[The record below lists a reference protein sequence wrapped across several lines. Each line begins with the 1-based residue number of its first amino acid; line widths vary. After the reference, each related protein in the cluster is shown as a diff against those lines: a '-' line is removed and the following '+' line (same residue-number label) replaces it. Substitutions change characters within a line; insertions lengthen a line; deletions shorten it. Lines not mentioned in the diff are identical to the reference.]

1 MKKIILVLISLFA
14 GLLSNVQ
21 NVQAAYVDTYNG
33 VVPGYYMP
41 YSGRLAGFFQAD
53 LSGTPILIMS
63 TDPTIYPPAIT
74 GTPVNLYTY
83 ADVQAGKPGLKW
95 TATVYSQIGYA
106 ISQGVNSS
114 LFDVGEAL
122 PPTHCITPAG
132 DWFCAA
138 NALWANAIIWNV
150 TTPGSVD
157 LTADP
162 IGPDQGAELQSLLT
176 NITSGSHD
184 HFDWSGT
191 MEVMQVAGGDTFVIP
206 LGGAKAPTSVVP
218 VPPAVWL
225 FGSGIIGLAGV
236 ARRRT

>member
-1 MKKIILVLISLFA
+1 MNKMLAVLVLFA
-14 GLLSNVQ
+14 SVVVPNVSS
-21 NVQAAYVDTYNG
+21 AAYADIYVDGSCYN
-33 VVPGYYMP
+33 MA
-41 YSGRLAGFFQAD
+41 YSGKLAGFACGS
-53 LSGTPILIMS
+53 LSGVPILYMS
-63 TDPTIYPPAIT
+63 TDPTIYAPVLS
-74 GTPVNLYTY
+74 GTAVNVYTY
-83 ADVQAGKPGLKW
+83 ADVQAEAPGLKW
-95 TATVYSQIGYA
+95 TAVQFSQVGYA
-106 ISQGVNSS
+106 VSQWVNSA

-132 DWFCAA
+132 DWLCASA
-138 NALWANAIIWNV
+138 ALWANAIIWNI

-162 IGPDQGAELQSLLT
+162 IGPDQGSSLQTSLAD
-176 NITSGSHD
+176 ITSGSHD

-218 VPPAVWL
+218 LPPAVWL
-225 FGSGIIGLAGV
+225 FGSGLIGLAGV